1 MRIIRVVNTA
11 ANTPNADANE
21 VGNDESIES
30 TSLAKR
36 FIILPIG
43 VVSKKAI
50 GVRNTPNK
58 IDLCNVLLAA

>member
-1 MRIIRVVNTA
+1 MRIITVVT
-11 ANTPNADANE
+11 TPPNVPNDAENE
-21 VGNDESIES
+21 SGNDESIES